1 MNAEKVNK
9 IKMVVVDVDGVMT
22 DGSIGY
28 GNFGDTYRVFNT
40 HDGFGFV
47 LLHKAG
53 LKSAI
58 ITGKSSRGLR
68 QRAKE
73 LQITFVAQNSVDKLK
88 VFRAILKRFKL
99 IAEEVCYI
107 GDDLPDLPVLKNAGL
122 SVTVPQASDEIKT
135 AVDYVTAKGAGRG
148 AVRETIDAILKGQGK
163 WDALLQYYAGQP
175 KKQ

>member
-1 MNAEKVNK
+1 MTEKAKK
-9 IKMVVVDVDGVMT
+9 IKLVVVDVDGVMT

-28 GNFGDTYRVFNT
+28 GNFGDTYRVFNM

-68 QRAKE
+68 ERARE
-73 LQITFVAQNSVDKLK
+73 LRITYVAQNAVDKLK
-88 VFRAILKRFKL
+88 VFRGLLKKFKL
-99 IAEEVCYI
+99 HPDEICYI

-122 SVTVPQASDEIKT
+122 SVCVPQACAEVKS
-135 AVDYVTAKGAGRG
+135 AVDYVTARDAGKG
-148 AVRETIDAILKGQGK
+148 AVRETIEAILKAQGK
-163 WDALLQYYAGQP
+163 WDALVHHYTV
-175 KKQ
+175 